1 MQAVVALIGIV
12 TRLIISVGLVYV
24 LLKIGKFLDVL
35 PDILSKKYTPE
46 KE

>member
-1 MQAVVALIGIV
+1 MQPVIALIGIV
-12 TRLIISVGLVYV
+12 TRLIISVGLIYV

-35 PDILSKKYTPE
+35 PVILSKKYAPE